1 MPIHRKHRRGEAP
14 LADARPAR
22 TSAGTRPDA
31 LLVGLRETD
40 ETHGVLNVAELLARK
55 KRINAHLIG
64 IADQKTTLNNRRS
77 SDRHDGSH
85 DHDREWLRARTK
97 RRLHQTLGRAVY
109 WSTDGAFGTLAAV
122 LADEVRRR
130 RPRFILLAAGP
141 SRTSQR
147 RHARAVLRA
156 TNAVD
161 APVLVVPPHQDVL
174 PTRVLVATDF
184 SQSSK
189 RAALAAISLMGPR
202 GHLTLVHVEP
212 ARKSDTRGDA
222 ARPDSREQRISRCL
236 RELRSEIDK
245 EARRLS
251 PNSRSHSI
259 VKQTLLLRG
268 QSDAA
273 ILDCA
278 AERQSDLIVIGS
290 RRLSKN
296 GSMPRGSV
304 AIGVLVG
311 AGCAVL
317 VAPPSGQTVK

>member
-1 MPIHRKHRRGEAP
+1 
-14 LADARPAR
+14 
-22 TSAGTRPDA
+22 
-31 LLVGLRETD
+31 
-40 ETHGVLNVAELLARK
+40 
-55 KRINAHLIG
+55 
-64 IADQKTTLNNRRS
+64 
-77 SDRHDGSH
+77 
-85 DHDREWLRARTK
+85 
-97 RRLHQTLGRAVY
+97 
-109 WSTDGAFGTLAAV
+109 
-122 LADEVRRR
+122 
-130 RPRFILLAAGP
+130 
-141 SRTSQR
+141 
-147 RHARAVLRA
+147 
-156 TNAVD
+156 
-161 APVLVVPPHQDVL
+161 VLVVPPYQDVL
-174 PTRVLVATDF
+174 PTRLLVATDF

-222 ARPDSREQRISRCL
+222 ARPDSREQRISRFL

-259 VKQTLLLRG
+259 VKQTLLLHG
-268 QSDAA
+268 QSAAA

-296 GSMPRGSV
+296 GSIPRGSV

-311 AGCAVL
+311 AECAVL
-317 VAPPSGQTVK
+317 VAPPSGHPVK